1 MLIWFTVLLYPAA
14 LLMLATLLTK
24 RISLF
29 MMLWTQAILLLA
41 PLVRLLFGLPPFA
54 GADNSVLVLMVLM
67 FASVLSGWP
76 LAEKLR
82 LYIDQRRESITNT
95 IILSRAFN
103 SAVVAT
109 VITTLL
115 NLCWQPLDL
124 GWPILTQPIGDWIG
138 REATLIVLVI
148 CLIIGLIGLP
158 RYLNSVLYRR

>member
-1 MLIWFTVLLYPAA
+1 MLIWLTVLLYPAA

-29 MMLWTQAILLLA
+29 IMLWTQLILLLA
-41 PLVRLLFGLPPFA
+41 PLVRLLCGLAPFG
-54 GADNSVLVLMVLM
+54 GADNSALVLMVLM
-67 FASVLSGWP
+67 FVGVLSGWP

-109 VITTLL
+109 VVTTLL
-115 NLCWQPLDL
+115 NLCWQPVEL
-124 GWPILTQPIGDWIG
+124 GWPIVNSPVGDWIG
-138 REATLIVLVI
+138 REGTLIVLVI